1 LLSTARANNARASVD
16 SSPVGPLGAVSA
28 EFWTQGAWW
37 DTSDWGNADGGGAQA
52 SLTPTSNSDGANQS
66 GFAWWVDD
74 PPDESLEALLGAKD
88 LPGAGSFAVNG
99 QLDSTK
105 NQEYYRLPI
114 DLAGGPVKI
123 EVRSREP
130 ASPLADGVTLFDE
143 TGHKLMQSMP
153 GPGAFSIAVSI
164 PAGMLDTRGNRIRA
178 IYLKIEA
185 AKPWTPGDD
194 GTSPAS
200 PSPDSETQPGAGYGG
215 AITDPGSNQGSSYIL
230 VVKRQTNNTPYNRD
244 PWQNSS
250 GNVQA
255 PPEPKSSEATTEAGY
270 GGGGGLRGD
279 DFEPLSTVA
288 TGLSPAPARV
298 ASGPLPSF
306 SAAPL
311 GGILAASDD
320 LTPPVSQGDT
330 LVVDLALQ
338 DLPRV
343 NTPGRPEAVEGG
355 EALAF
360 DDPARHEAESE
371 GALVVLRGS
380 GGFPLFGATLVAG
393 AHGDEPPGPDEGG
406 LPVFAFAP
414 TEAPTPVAEPEG
426 LSPLPEPVKD
436 DGVDAVRRVS
446 ATAGVTVAIAFVT
459 GVALPDLTDPTRAKP
474 SAQTRLR
481 RILSRRL
488 ARAAK
493 KSPERPR

>member
-1 LLSTARANNARASVD
+1 MTQ
-16 SSPVGPLGAVSA
+16 PLD
-28 EFWTQGAWW
+28 F
-37 DTSDWGNADGGGAQA
+37 DGG
-52 SLTPTSNSDGANQS
+52 NQG

-74 PPDESLEALLGAKD
+74 PPDESLETLKAAKD
-88 LPGAGSFAVNG
+88 LPSAGSFAVNG
-99 QLDSTK
+99 QLDPSK

-130 ASPLADGVTLFDE
+130 AFPLADGVTLFDE

-153 GPGAFSIAVSI
+153 GPGAISIAVNI

-185 AKPWTPGDD
+185 AKPWAPGDD
-194 GTSPAS
+194 GTSPSS
-200 PSPDSETQPGAGYGG
+200 PSPYPDSETSPEAGYGG
-215 AITDPGSNQGSSYIL
+215 AITDPGSNQGASSYIL
-230 VVKRQTNNTPYNRD
+230 VVKRQTNNSTYNRD
-244 PWQNSS
+244 PWQTSS

-255 PPEPKSSEATTEAGY
+255 PPEPKSSDSTGEAGY

-311 GGILAASDD
+311 GGILSASDD

-338 DLPRV
+338 DIPRV
-343 NTPGRPEAVEGG
+343 NVPGRPEAVEGG

-360 DDPARHEAESE
+360 DDPARQEAETE
-371 GALVVLRGS
+371 GALVALRGS
-380 GGFPLFGATLVAG
+380 GGFPLFGATLVAE
-393 AHGDEPPGPDEGG
+393 AHGDEPSETEEGD
-406 LPVFAFAP
+406 LPAFAFAP
-414 TEAPTPVAEPEG
+414 VEAPTPIAEPEG
-426 LSPLPEPVKD
+426 LPSSQELTTD
-436 DGVDAVRRVS
+436 DGVETVRRVS

-459 GVALPDLTDPTRAKP
+459 GVALPDLTDPTRTKP
-474 SAQTRLR
+474 SVQTRLR

-493 KSPERPR
+493 KPPAPPR